1 MERAETMMRY
11 IYCNECGKIIGFADF
26 EKWTEIGLEYYLCPE
41 CATKMKQAAA
51 IEACKKE

>member
-11 IYCNECGKIIGFADF
+11 IYCNECGKIMGFADF

>member
-1 MERAETMMRY
+1 MHF
-11 IYCNECGKIIGFADF
+11 IYCEKCGKVIGFAEF
-26 EKWTEIGLEYYLCPE
+26 AEGAEPEQEYYLCPE